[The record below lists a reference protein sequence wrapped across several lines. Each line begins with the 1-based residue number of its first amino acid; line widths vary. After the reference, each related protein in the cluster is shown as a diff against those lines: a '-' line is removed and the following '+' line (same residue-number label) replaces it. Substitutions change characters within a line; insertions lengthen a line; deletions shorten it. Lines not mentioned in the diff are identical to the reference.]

1 MRTSTKAAAAT
12 LVAAILTSAAGSL
25 AATAAGA
32 TGGTALKA
40 VTVTMTNKTI
50 SFSTGTALPAGHVLF
65 HVKTAKGQHTLQ
77 LLHLHS
83 GYTANQAKHDI
94 NAAFGGD
101 VKAVKRVDKNIDWL
115 GGVDTTPGHPGKVS
129 INLGEG
135 SYIAVDQESDASLSF
150 TVGVGSSDY
159 RTVYPSSSVTTKN
172 NLFHLHTGGLAL
184 PHDGWMKFH
193 NNALEPHMFVFQHVK
208 QSTTKKDVRDYIAS
222 GSQKPPSWGLQDSTD
237 AGVISPGTTETWHY
251 SLPTGKYLVACFW
264 PSKDNG
270 MPHFTM
276 GMWKLV
282 ELS

>member
-1 MRTSTKAAAAT
+1 MRIGTKTAAASLAAGT
-12 LVAAILTSAAGSL
+12 LLSAAGLLTATSVDAS
-25 AATAAGA
+25 AAAPRS
-32 TGGTALKA
+32 
-40 VTVTMTNKTI
+40 VTVTMTNKSI
-50 SFSTGTALPAGHVLF
+50 SFSTGTALPAGRVLF
-65 HVKTAKGQHTLQ
+65 QVKTAKGEHTLQ

-83 GYTANQAKHDI
+83 GYTKNQAEHDI

-115 GGVDTTPGHPGKVS
+115 GGVDTTPGHPGKVA
-129 INLGEG
+129 INLAEG
-135 SYIAVDQESDASLSF
+135 SYLAVDQESNASMQF
-150 TVGVGSSDY
+150 TVGIGSADY

-184 PHDGWMKFH
+184 PHEGWMRYH
-193 NNALEPHMFVFQHVK
+193 NNALEPHMFVLNHVK
-208 QSTTKKDVRDYIAS
+208 QSTTKQDVRDYIAS
-222 GSQKPPSWGLQDSTD
+222 GSQKPPSWGLGDSTD
-237 AGVISPGTTETWHY
+237 AGVISPATTETWHY
-251 SLPTGKYLVACFW
+251 SLPAGKYLVACFW